1 MESRTT
7 TDRRSDVINEL
18 IVRITVLESKHDN
31 LEQVKDDHSDLLA
44 KLVDQDNKAIIAL
57 NNINLKFDA
66 LIHQFSVGFK
76 ILMICGG
83 IVTTLV
89 SAFWIYSRYLD
100 DRYISKM
107 DSIASNT
114 AIQRELINKTTEDV
128 NNIKQLK
135 TIKASK

>member
-1 MESRTT
+1 MTVHMHSRS
-7 TDRRSDVINEL
+7 TDPVNDL
-18 IVRITVLESKHDN
+18 IIRVSILETKHDN
-31 LEQVKDDHSDLLA
+31 HSQIQEDHAALLS

-76 ILMICGG
+76 IVMICGA
-83 IVTTLV
+83 IVTTSV
-89 SAFWIYSRYLD
+89 SAFWIYNANLD
-100 DRYISKM
+100 SKFDKKM

-114 AIQRELINKTTEDV
+114 AIQREIINKTSEDV

-135 TIKASK
+135 AVKGSK

>member
-1 MESRTT
+1 MTVHMHSRS
-7 TDRRSDVINEL
+7 TDPVNDL
-18 IVRITVLESKHDN
+18 IIRVSILETKHDN
-31 LEQVKDDHSDLLA
+31 HSQIQEDHAALLS

-76 ILMICGG
+76 IVMICGA
-83 IVTTLV
+83 IVTTSV
-89 SAFWIYSRYLD
+89 SAFWIYNANLD
-100 DRYISKM
+100 SKFDKKM

-114 AIQRELINKTTEDV
+114 AIQREIINKTSEDV

>member
-1 MESRTT
+1 MHSRS
-7 TDRRSDVINEL
+7 TDPVNDL
-18 IVRITVLESKHDN
+18 IIRVSILETKHDN
-31 LEQVKDDHSDLLA
+31 HSQIQEDHAALLS

-76 ILMICGG
+76 IVMICGA
-83 IVTTLV
+83 IVTTSV
-89 SAFWIYSRYLD
+89 SAFWIYNANLD
-100 DRYISKM
+100 SKFDKKM

-114 AIQRELINKTTEDV
+114 AIQREIINKTAEDM

>member
-1 MESRTT
+1 VN
-7 TDRRSDVINEL
+7 DL
-18 IVRITVLESKHDN
+18 IIRVSILETKHDN
-31 LEQVKDDHSDLLA
+31 HSQIQEDHAALLS

-76 ILMICGG
+76 IVMICGA
-83 IVTTLV
+83 IVTTSV
-89 SAFWIYSRYLD
+89 SAFWIYNANLD
-100 DRYISKM
+100 SKFDKKM

-114 AIQRELINKTTEDV
+114 AIQREIINKTAEDM